1 MNDIQTTMSDTGRDI
16 HDEGK
21 NADMSTAPLAASRV
35 LDQQH
40 ADMIAL
46 LAHDVRNPLFAV
58 LGYLDLLDD
67 IAAERRT
74 EDEEQSVQR
83 IKENALT
90 IHCLISNYLDLARFE
105 SGTLVLHKTPHA
117 VADVLQRVVAQY
129 EVAASCRHLSLSLD
143 ISEGLS
149 PIVGDM
155 LALERVFANLIQYAV
170 QGTPEQG
177 QITISAWQLT
187 GQGGVIVEVRDTGPG
202 ISQEEL
208 ACLFEESLLPATLQH
223 SGGAGV
229 GLFVVKALVEAHG
242 GRVEV
247 ESHPGQGA
255 CFRVFLPSLA
265 EEHLA
270 FAAVAA

>member
-1 MNDIQTTMSDTGRDI
+1 M
-16 HDEGK
+16 
-21 NADMSTAPLAASRV
+21 
-35 LDQQH
+35 
-40 ADMIAL
+40 
-46 LAHDVRNPLFAV
+46 
-58 LGYLDLLDD
+58 
-67 IAAERRT
+67 
-74 EDEEQSVQR
+74 
-83 IKENALT
+83 T

-129 EVAASCRHLSLSLD
+129 EVAASCHHLSLSLD

-187 GQGGVIVEVRDTGPG
+187 GQGRVIVEVRDTGPG

-208 ACLFEESLLPATLQH
+208 ACLFEELLLPATLQY

-247 ESHPGQGA
+247 ESSPGQGA

>member
-1 MNDIQTTMSDTGRDI
+1 MNDTQTTISDICSDI
-16 HDEGK
+16 WNEGK
-21 NADMSTAPLAASRV
+21 NADVSVAPLAASRV
-35 LDQQH
+35 LDQPP
-40 ADMIAL
+40 ADIIAL
-46 LAHDVRNPLFAV
+46 LAHDVRNPLSAV

-74 EDEEQSVQR
+74 EEEEQFVQR

-117 VADVLQRVVAQY
+117 VAEILQRVVAQY
-129 EVAASCRHLSLSLD
+129 EAAALRRHLLLSLS
-143 ISEGLS
+143 ITEGLA

-155 LALERVFANLIQYAV
+155 LALERVFANLVQHAV
-170 QGTPEQG
+170 HGTPEQG
-177 QITISAWQLT
+177 QVAISAWQLT
-187 GQGGVIVEVRDTGPG
+187 GRGGVIVEVRDTGPG
-202 ISQEEL
+202 MTQEEL

-229 GLFVVKALVEAHG
+229 ELFVVKALVEAHG

-270 FAAVAA
+270 FASIAA